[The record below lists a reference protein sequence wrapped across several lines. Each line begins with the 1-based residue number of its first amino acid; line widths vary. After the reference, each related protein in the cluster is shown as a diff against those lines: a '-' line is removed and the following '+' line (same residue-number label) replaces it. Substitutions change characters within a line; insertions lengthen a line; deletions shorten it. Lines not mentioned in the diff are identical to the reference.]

1 LIDSHHHLWRIGQN
15 GCVWPGA
22 DLVQIYRSFE
32 AQELVRLAAPCGVT
46 GTILVQSQPC
56 DADTDYLLAEAD
68 RSAFILG
75 VVGWVDLLER
85 NAPARIDALAGQPKL
100 LGLRPMLQ
108 GLPDG
113 WILDRSLDPAI
124 DAMEANHLRFDALV
138 YTRHLP
144 DLLTFAERHPR
155 LCIVI
160 DHAAKPPL
168 ASGPLDE
175 WRLLIER
182 CAQLP
187 QVFCKFSGL
196 LTEAGE
202 RPDTGL
208 LRECAAVLLDAFGD
222 QRLMWGSDWPVVNL
236 AGNYGGWLQLARD
249 LVREHRPAL
258 LDSVFGGAARRFY
271 RIDPEADGR

>member
-1 LIDSHHHLWRIGQN
+1 
-15 GCVWPGA
+15 VWPGA
-22 DLVQIYRSFE
+22 DLVKIYRNFE
-32 AQELVRLAAPCGVT
+32 AQELLRLAAPCGVT

-75 VVGWVDLLER
+75 VVGWVDLLAR
-85 NAPARIDALAGQPKL
+85 DAPTRVESLGGQPKL

-113 WILDRSLDPAI
+113 WILARGLDPAI
-124 DAMEANHLRFDALV
+124 DAMEANQLRLDALV

-144 DLLTFAERHPR
+144 DLLTFAERHPH
-155 LCIVI
+155 LGIVI

-168 ASGPLDE
+168 ASGQLDE
-175 WRLLIER
+175 WRLLIEQ

-187 QVFCKFSGL
+187 QVVCKFSGL

-222 QRLMWGSDWPVVNL
+222 QRLMWGSDWPVLNL
-236 AGNYGGWLQLARD
+236 AGNYDGWLKMARD
-249 LVREHRPAL
+249 LVHEQRPDL

-271 RIDPEADGR
+271 RIDAAADGR